1 LFSAAIFAGMIYS
14 NDIHRLFDDLWPAMH
29 ASSLHKQHCISNL
42 SRIESCFRKW
52 GNNYN
57 FLLDGLSSLD
67 GIGLTIAS
75 GLVWSTDP
83 LEAVPFDKFTMT
95 YALTERILRNEHISG
110 GHYADAC
117 QKIVAYCDDFTITE
131 ADGIERGYEV
141 EDFVREAR
149 EKMIDF
155 PGLLGPK

>member
-1 LFSAAIFAGMIYS
+1 LFNAAIFAGMIYL

-29 ASSLHKQHCISNL
+29 ASTSHKHHCINSL
-42 SRIESCFRKW
+42 FRIENCFKKW

-75 GLVWSTDP
+75 GLIWSTDP
-83 LEAVPFDKFTMT
+83 VAAVPFDKFTMT

-110 GHYADAC
+110 GHYATAC
-117 QKIVAYCDDFTITE
+117 QKIVAYCEDFTMTE
-131 ADGIERGYEV
+131 ANGIERGYEV
-141 EDFVREAR
+141 KDFVREAR

>member
-1 LFSAAIFAGMIYS
+1 LFNTAIFAGMIYLK
-14 NDIHRLFDDLWPAMH
+14 DIHHLFDELWPAMH
-29 ASSLHKQHCISNL
+29 ASNSHKQHCINIL
-42 SRIESCFRKW
+42 PYIESCFRKW
-52 GNNYN
+52 GDNYD

-75 GLVWSTDP
+75 GLIWSTDR

-110 GHYADAC
+110 GRYADAC
-117 QKIVAYCDDFTITE
+117 QKILAYCDGFTMTE
-131 ADGIERGYEV
+131 ADGTKRGYEV

-149 EKMIDF
+149 EKMIGF
-155 PGLLGPK
+155 PHLLGPK

>member
-1 LFSAAIFAGMIYS
+1 
-14 NDIHRLFDDLWPAMH
+14 MH
-29 ASSLHKQHCISNL
+29 ASSLHKQHCISSL
-42 SRIESCFRKW
+42 PRIESCFKKW
-52 GNNYN
+52 GGNYDS
-57 FLLDGLSSLD
+57 LLDGLSSLD

-75 GLVWSTDP
+75 GLIWSTDP

-95 YALTERILRNEHISG
+95 YALTERILRNEYISG

-117 QKIVAYCDDFTITE
+117 QKIVSYCAGFTMTE
-131 ADGIERGYEV
+131 DNGIERGYEV
-141 EDFVREAR
+141 DDFVREAR